1 MWNIANHSSTAV
13 RGEKLVRNAL
23 TDQTLK
29 ALRPP
34 ETGYRI
40 EWDGLLRGFGCRISQ
55 AGTRA
60 FVVLIARGRP
70 HTIGRYPTMTLA
82 DARREA
88 KKLLAEKTL
97 GRAKPTRSAFED
109 CRDEYLRE
117 CATRLRPGTHKLYT
131 YHLTRDF
138 PFGRQAIAD
147 ITPRQILKELQR
159 CTPSM
164 REHAARIGR
173 TFFLWAIRNH
183 YLDVSPMAR
192 FALPPKGKSR
202 ERALTDGEIV
212 ALLRACQRTAGPYAA
227 IIEILL
233 RTGQRRAQVAGL
245 KRDWVDA
252 AEKTITFPA
261 ESMKGDRPH
270 VIPITDTTLAL
281 IKSQPELT
289 EYVFPAMRERVRGKP
304 ATCFAGFS
312 KAKKTLDQE
321 CGFTNWVLHDTRRT
335 HAVLLQKLHIRF
347 EVIEAILG
355 HVIPGVAGVYQRYD
369 WMPEMRDAEE
379 KLDAYLKGLIEARN

>member
-1 MWNIANHSSTAV
+1 
-13 RGEKLVRNAL
+13 VRNAL
-23 TDQTLK
+23 TDQAIRAMPK
-29 ALRPP
+29 P
-34 ETGYRI
+34 EKGYRI
-40 EWDGLLRGFGCRISQ
+40 EWDGSLKGFGCCISQ
-55 AGTRA
+55 GGTRA

-70 HTIGRYPTMTLA
+70 HTIGRYPAMTLA

-97 GRAKPTRSAFED
+97 GREKPTRSAFED

-202 ERALTDGEIV
+202 ERALTDEEIV
-212 ALLRACQRTAGPYAA
+212 ALLQACQRTTGPYVA
-227 IIEILL
+227 IVEILL
-233 RTGQRRAQVAGL
+233 RTGQRRAQIAGL
-245 KRDWVDA
+245 KWEWVNEID
-252 AEKTITFPA
+252 KTIAFPA
-261 ESMKGDRPH
+261 ERMKGDRPH
-270 VIPITDTTLAL
+270 IIPITDTTLQL
-281 IKSQPELT
+281 IKAQPELT
-289 EYVFPAMRERVRGKP
+289 EYAFPAMRERVRGKP
-304 ATCFAGFS
+304 ATSFAGFS
-312 KAKKTLDQE
+312 KAKKIMDQE

-335 HAVLLQKLHIRF
+335 HAVVLQKLHIRF

-355 HVIPGVAGVYQRYD
+355 HVIPGVAGIYQRYD
-369 WMPEMRDAEE
+369 WLPEMREAEE
-379 KLDAYLKGLIEARN
+379 KVDAYLSDLMRANTKQC